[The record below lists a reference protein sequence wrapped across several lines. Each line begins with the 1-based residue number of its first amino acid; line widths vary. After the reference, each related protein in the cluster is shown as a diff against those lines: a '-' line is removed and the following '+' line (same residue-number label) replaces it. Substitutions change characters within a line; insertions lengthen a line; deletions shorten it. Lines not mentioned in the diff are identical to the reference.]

1 LPKLSVSGFFGRNLL
16 IFVLF
21 VFGKCQNSRFV
32 LKLEACPDSV
42 LLGDYAE
49 SKRRQK
55 RPLARAF

>member
-1 LPKLSVSGFFGRNLL
+1 LGFFGRNLL

-21 VFGKCQNSRFV
+21 VFGRCQNSRFV

-49 SKRRQK
+49 FKRRQK